1 MLFYP
6 RPTCLVRVCSAWYR
20 RAYVKSSETFHFDG
34 FKRGSNVVSYG
45 TSSKVVLCRR
55 RKSWKPTHFQSLLAN
70 GHYRNCPVLFSVC
83 GREDGETC
91 YCAIPLQESPSAR
104 NPLAACKDIST
115 AYARMALLRTL
126 SRFVLLPPKLQSF
139 VEEDILYG
147 DWEVTDGQC
156 ECSLE
161 VAKALGL
168 VGESRE
174 VYEAWQL
181 RGVLPLPNFSSCLM
195 KGMLVVDPTL
205 ETGLRLRKGCIKVVW
220 PPGTLARNAVM
231 IGETP
236 AAFVSQPFCVRS
248 VVAQPSSAAA
258 NMLSKHGIAKSGNC
272 KDLPACL
279 SQGSVIYPRVC
290 CLLRS

>member
-1 MLFYP
+1 VPGAAFW
-6 RPTCLVRVCSAWYR
+6 TCLILRGSRSTLDVACFVLFANRIVRVASTGVNAQSAWQ
-20 RAYVKSSETFHFDG
+20 AWHF
-34 FKRGSNVVSYG
+34 
-45 TSSKVVLCRR
+45 
-55 RKSWKPTHFQSLLAN
+55 
-70 GHYRNCPVLFSVC
+70 
-83 GREDGETC
+83 
-91 YCAIPLQESPSAR
+91 
-104 NPLAACKDIST
+104 
-115 AYARMALLRTL
+115 
-126 SRFVLLPPKLQSF
+126 
-139 VEEDILYG
+139 
-147 DWEVTDGQC
+147 
-156 ECSLE
+156 
-161 VAKALGL
+161 L

-181 RGVLPLPNFSSCLM
+181 RGVLPLPDFSSCLM

-236 AAFVSQPFCVRS
+236 AAFVSQPFCLRS